1 MQTVF
6 IIGGT
11 TFDHIIHLPQLP
23 QPRPQTIHE
32 APFHEG
38 TGSTGSGKALNL
50 HRLGVPLEFYS
61 VLGQDSY
68 GAYIEKD
75 LRQAGVK
82 AFYDYD
88 PKGTERH
95 VNIMDAEGNRISM
108 FVTQSSET
116 VAYDLPR
123 IESAIRNSDIL
134 VLNIISYCRGLASL
148 VKQSGKPVWTDL
160 HDYDGTNSYHNDFIE
175 ASDYIHFSSDNL
187 PDYKPVMQ
195 RFIDKGKKLVV
206 CTHGKAGA
214 TVLTPTGEWLEQA
227 ALTHFPLVDANGAG
241 DAFFSGFLW
250 GWMQQLPLQQCMQY
264 GSVCAALC
272 VGSNELSAAD
282 LSTERL
288 KEEWEREYRK

>member
-23 QPRPQTIHE
+23 SPRPQTIHE

-38 TGSTGSGKALNL
+38 TGSTGSGKAFNL
-50 HRLGVPLEFYS
+50 HRLGAPLTFYS
-61 VLGQDSY
+61 VLGNDHY
-68 GAYIEKD
+68 GAHIEKD
-75 LRQAGVK
+75 LQKAGVS

-116 VAYDLPR
+116 IEYNLPR
-123 IESAIRNSDIL
+123 IESAIRDSDVL

-175 ASDYIHFSSDNL
+175 ASEYIHLSSDNL

-195 RFIDKGKKLVV
+195 RFMEQGKKLVV

-214 TVLTPTGEWLEQA
+214 TVLTPAGEWLEQA

-250 GWMQQLPLQQCMQY
+250 GWMQKHPLQQCMQY
-264 GSVCAALC
+264 GAVCAALC
-272 VGSNELSAAD
+272 VGSKELSAAD
-282 LSTERL
+282 LSADML
-288 KEEWEREYRK
+288 MKVWEREYRS